1 MLFILHKKG
10 VSAISDGAIIIDTKI
25 DTSGAEKGT
34 RNIKREAAKLAH
46 EYKKAG
52 MSSSDAWKKAWN
64 EIDRTNSN
72 GTKKVKADMES
83 IASVAR
89 KCAGILA
96 GVFVIDK
103 IKDYSREISKAGIN
117 YNALSEQALVAWTT
131 ILGSHTAAVKMME
144 DITNYAAK
152 TPFSKMGVDQMA
164 KQLSNAGF
172 EGKALFDQLTK
183 IGDMGSAFG
192 IQEDSLKEMVRQY
205 AQVQQAQVAYTEDLN
220 ILQDRGIPIYKA
232 LGEVMGVPVSQV
244 KKLASQSKVTADVYN
259 KAIDS
264 IANKTKGA
272 MENQSQTFNGMIST
286 LEDNL
291 SILWGYLTQDW
302 FANMKNSLS
311 LFLPKLEDFVTL
323 VGTDGI
329 TGAVEKMFPKLS
341 PLVNLFSDIGSLLST
356 VVIPALFNFGGWIAE
371 HIQPIAF
378 FATIAGSLALAF
390 KAYSIITSIIPMV
403 QGLASVF
410 GILEAKSLSTAAA
423 QWATNLAFLGFPGTW
438 LIIGLVALVGAFVYL
453 WTTSEGFRNF
463 WIGMWETVKEACS
476 NAWNSISHFFTETI
490 PNAFK
495 KVINFFKEDWKEIL
509 LFIVNPFA
517 GAFALA
523 YKHCEGFRE
532 LVNNIK
538 DFFVNGFE
546 YIKNSIVQWGS
557 DTLESIKNW
566 GTNIKNFF
574 SEKFYELSHLL
585 SEFVWIIFYKLQ
597 NWGDAVWAFFTE
609 TIPSWIQSIADWF
622 SELPHHIGYALGFV
636 ITKLIM
642 WGVQVI
648 DFIATNVPIWIDNI
662 TNWFAELPGRI
673 WTWLTDSLNK
683 VKQWGIEMGVQAT
696 QIATEFL
703 INTGTWLS
711 QLPGRIWTYITDTLN
726 KVKAWGIEMGIKA
739 GQIAAEFLN
748 NTITYFR
755 ELPGRIYNYIS
766 DVLNKV
772 KQWGYDMGVKAG
784 QIAAEFLKN
793 TIDYFSKLPGRIWE
807 WLVNTVSKV
816 RTWGVDLWNAGVDS
830 AKQLVKSII
839 ETVESIPSKMVDI
852 GKRIVE
858 GIWQGIINAK
868 NWFMDQVHGFFSG
881 IVDGA
886 KAALGI
892 HSPARKM
899 IPVGDYSVQGV
910 EVGIAKRMPTLQ
922 NNMKEKL
929 MDLTRKMKA
938 KVAYESQSLGA
949 TVVSRSSTEIINK
962 NNNDPE
968 NNQRKFI
975 LNIEN
980 KNYLD
985 GEELAGHTTQK
996 VIENIGESQDSYT
1009 ISTGGDFSFA

>member
-1 MLFILHKKG
+1 M
-10 VSAISDGAIIIDTKI
+10 ADGTVIIDTKL
-25 DTSGAEKGT
+25 DNSGIEKGT

-52 MSSSDAWKKAWN
+52 MSSSEAWKKAWS
-64 EIDRTNSN
+64 EIRRENSS
-72 GTKKVKADMES
+72 GTEKVKRDMNS
-83 IASVAR
+83 LAAIAR
-89 KCAGILA
+89 KTAAVLGGIYI
-96 GVFVIDK
+96 VDK
-103 IKDYSREISKAGIN
+103 IKDYTREIYKAGIS
-117 YNALSEQALVAWTT
+117 YDALSEQALVAWTT
-131 ILGSHTAAVKMME
+131 ILGSHSEAVKMME
-144 DITNYAAK
+144 KITDYAAE
-152 TPFSKMGVDQMA
+152 TPFSKMGVDTMA
-164 KQLSNAGF
+164 KQLANADFKGQ
-172 EGKALFDQLTK
+172 ALFDQLTK
-183 IGDMGSAFG
+183 FGDMGSAFG

-220 ILQDRGIPIYKA
+220 ILQDRGIPIFKA

-244 KKLASQSKVTADVYN
+244 KKLASEGKVTADVYN

-264 IANKTKGA
+264 ISSHTKGA
-272 MENQSQTFNGMIST
+272 MEGQSQTFNGMMST

-291 SILWGYLTQDW
+291 SVLWGYLAQDW
-302 FANMKNSLS
+302 FEGIKGSLS
-311 LFLPKLEDFVTL
+311 SFLPKFEEFVKL
-323 VGTDGI
+323 VGTDGLS
-329 TGAVEKMFPKLS
+329 GAINKTIPELS
-341 PLVNLFSDIGSLLST
+341 PLVNLLSNIGNILQTIVLPML
-356 VVIPALFNFGGWIAE
+356 INFGIWVSE

-378 FATIAGSLALAF
+378 LATIAGSLALAF
-390 KAYSIITSIIPMV
+390 KAYSIISSIIPMV

-410 GILEAKSLSTAAA
+410 GILEAESLSTAAA

-438 LIIGLVALVGAFVYL
+438 LIAGLVALIGVFVYF
-453 WTTSEGFRNF
+453 WTTSEEFRNF
-463 WIGMWETVKEACS
+463 WIGMWETVKEACIS
-476 NAWNSISHFFTETI
+476 AWNGISHFFTETI

-495 KVINFFKEDWKEIL
+495 KVVNFFKEDWKEIL
-509 LFIVNPFA
+509 LFIVNPFV

-523 YKHCEGFRE
+523 YKHCEGFRNFIDN
-532 LVNNIK
+532 LVNSIK

-546 YIKNSIVQWGS
+546 YLKNAVSNFG
-557 DTLESIKNW
+557 TLLVTRFKNW
-566 GTNIKNFF
+566 CD
-574 SEKFYELSHLL
+574 E
-585 SEFVWIIFYKLQ
+585 VWIL
-597 NWGDAVWAFFTE
+597 FTQ
-609 TIPSWIQSIADWF
+609 TIPNWIQSIVDWF

-636 ITKLIM
+636 VTKLIM
-642 WGVQVI
+642 WGVDMFNYI
-648 DFIATNVPIWIDNI
+648 TTNVPIWIDNI
-662 TNWFAELPGRI
+662 TNWFSQLPGRI
-673 WTWLTDSLNK
+673 WTWLIDSINK
-683 VKQWGIEMGVQAT
+683 VKQWGYDMGV
-696 QIATEFL
+696 
-703 INTGTWLS
+703 
-711 QLPGRIWTYITDTLN
+711 
-726 KVKAWGIEMGIKA
+726 KA
-739 GQIAAEFLN
+739 GQIAAEFLT
-748 NTITYFR
+748 NTITWFSQ
-755 ELPGRIYNYIS
+755 LPGKLWTWLNNAI
-766 DVLNKV
+766 NKV

-816 RTWGVDLWNAGVDS
+816 KAWGVDLWNAGVDS

-899 IPVGDYSVQGV
+899 IPVGDYTVQGM
-910 EVGIAKRMPTLQ
+910 EVGIEKRMPNLQ
-922 NNMKEKL
+922 SNMKEKL
-929 MDLTRKMKA
+929 MNLTRKMKA

-949 TVVSRSSTEIINK
+949 SIVSRNTTEIINK
-962 NNNDPE
+962 NNNNDE
-968 NNQRKFI
+968 NNPRKFI
-975 LNIEN
+975 FNVVN

-1009 ISTGGDFSFA
+1009 ISTGGEFSFA

>member
-1 MLFILHKKG
+1 M
-10 VSAISDGAIIIDTKI
+10 ADGTVIIDTKL
-25 DTSGAEKGT
+25 DNSGIEKGT

-52 MSSSDAWKKAWN
+52 MSSSEAWKKAWS
-64 EIDRTNSN
+64 EIRRENSS
-72 GTKKVKADMES
+72 GTEKVKRDMNS
-83 IASVAR
+83 LAAIAR
-89 KCAGILA
+89 KTAAVLGGIYI
-96 GVFVIDK
+96 VDK
-103 IKDYSREISKAGIN
+103 IKDYTREIYKAGIS
-117 YNALSEQALVAWTT
+117 YDALSEQALVAWTT
-131 ILGSHTAAVKMME
+131 ILGSHSEAVKMME
-144 DITNYAAK
+144 KITDYAAE
-152 TPFSKMGVDQMA
+152 TPFSKMGVDTMA
-164 KQLSNAGF
+164 KQLANADFKGQ
-172 EGKALFDQLTK
+172 ALFDQLTK
-183 IGDMGSAFG
+183 FGDMGSAFG

-220 ILQDRGIPIYKA
+220 ILQDRGIPIFKA

-244 KKLASQSKVTADVYN
+244 KKLASEGKVTADVYN

-264 IANKTKGA
+264 IASHTKGA
-272 MENQSQTFNGMIST
+272 MEGQSQTFNGMMST

-291 SILWGYLTQDW
+291 SVLWGYLAQDW
-302 FANMKNSLS
+302 FEGIKGSLS
-311 LFLPKLEDFVTL
+311 SFLPKFEEFVKL
-323 VGTDGI
+323 VGTDGLS
-329 TGAVEKMFPKLS
+329 GAINKTIPELS
-341 PLVNLFSDIGSLLST
+341 PLVNLLSNIGNILQTIVLPML
-356 VVIPALFNFGGWIAE
+356 INFGIWVSE

-378 FATIAGSLALAF
+378 LATIAGSLALAF
-390 KAYSIITSIIPMV
+390 KAYSIISSIIPMV

-410 GILEAKSLSTAAA
+410 GILEAESLSTAAA

-438 LIIGLVALVGAFVYL
+438 LIAGLVALIGVFVYF
-453 WTTSEGFRNF
+453 WTTSEEFRNF
-463 WIGMWETVKEACS
+463 WIGMWETVKEACIS
-476 NAWNSISHFFTETI
+476 AWNGISHFFTETI

-495 KVINFFKEDWKEIL
+495 KVVNFFKEDWKEIL
-509 LFIVNPFA
+509 LFIVNPFV

-523 YKHCEGFRE
+523 YKHCEGFRNFIDN
-532 LVNNIK
+532 LVNSIK

-546 YIKNSIVQWGS
+546 YLKNAVSNFG
-557 DTLESIKNW
+557 TLLVSRFKNW
-566 GTNIKNFF
+566 CD
-574 SEKFYELSHLL
+574 E
-585 SEFVWIIFYKLQ
+585 VWIL
-597 NWGDAVWAFFTE
+597 FTQ
-609 TIPSWIQSIADWF
+609 TIPNWIQSIVDWF

-636 ITKLIM
+636 VTKLIM
-642 WGVQVI
+642 WGVDMFNYI
-648 DFIATNVPIWIDNI
+648 TTNVPIWIDNI
-662 TNWFAELPGRI
+662 TNWFAQLPGRI
-673 WTWLTDSLNK
+673 WTWLVDSINK
-683 VKQWGIEMGVQAT
+683 VKQWGYDMGV
-696 QIATEFL
+696 
-703 INTGTWLS
+703 
-711 QLPGRIWTYITDTLN
+711 
-726 KVKAWGIEMGIKA
+726 KA
-739 GQIAAEFLN
+739 GQIAAEFLT
-748 NTITYFR
+748 NTITWFSQ
-755 ELPGRIYNYIS
+755 LPGRLWTWLTNAI
-766 DVLNKV
+766 NKV

-816 RTWGVDLWNAGVDS
+816 KAWGVDLWNAGVDS

-839 ETVESIPSKMVDI
+839 ETVESIPGKMVDI

-899 IPVGDYSVQGV
+899 IPVGDYAVQGM
-910 EVGIAKRMPTLQ
+910 EVGIEKRMPNLQ
-922 NNMKEKL
+922 SNMKEKL

-949 TVVSRSSTEIINK
+949 SIVSRNTTEIINK
-962 NNNDPE
+962 NNKNDE
-968 NNQRKFI
+968 NNPRKFI

>member
-1 MLFILHKKG
+1 M
-10 VSAISDGAIIIDTKI
+10 ADGTVIIDTKL
-25 DTSGAEKGT
+25 DNSGIEKGT

-52 MSSSDAWKKAWN
+52 MSSSEAWKKAWS
-64 EIDRTNSN
+64 EIRRENSS
-72 GTKKVKADMES
+72 GTEKVKRDMNS
-83 IASVAR
+83 LAAIAR
-89 KCAGILA
+89 KTAAVLGGIYI
-96 GVFVIDK
+96 VDK
-103 IKDYSREISKAGIN
+103 IKDYTREIYKAGIS
-117 YNALSEQALVAWTT
+117 YDALSEQALVAWTT
-131 ILGSHTAAVKMME
+131 ILGSHSEAVKMME
-144 DITNYAAK
+144 KITDYAAE
-152 TPFSKMGVDQMA
+152 TPFSKMGVDTMA
-164 KQLSNAGF
+164 KQLANADFKGQ
-172 EGKALFDQLTK
+172 ALFDQLTK
-183 IGDMGSAFG
+183 FGDMGSAFG

-220 ILQDRGIPIYKA
+220 ILQDRGIPIFKA

-244 KKLASQSKVTADVYN
+244 KKLASEGKVTADVYN

-264 IANKTKGA
+264 IASHTKGA
-272 MENQSQTFNGMIST
+272 MEGQSQTFNGMMST

-291 SILWGYLTQDW
+291 SVLWGYLAQDW
-302 FANMKNSLS
+302 FEGIKGSLS
-311 LFLPKLEDFVTL
+311 SFLPKFEEFVKL
-323 VGTDGI
+323 VGTDGLS
-329 TGAVEKMFPKLS
+329 GAINKTIPELS
-341 PLVNLFSDIGSLLST
+341 PLVNLLSNIGNILQTIVLPML
-356 VVIPALFNFGGWIAE
+356 INFGIWVSE

-378 FATIAGSLALAF
+378 LATIAGSLALAF
-390 KAYSIITSIIPMV
+390 KAYSIISSIIPMV

-410 GILEAKSLSTAAA
+410 GILEAESLSTAAA

-438 LIIGLVALVGAFVYL
+438 LIAGLVALIGVFVYF
-453 WTTSEGFRNF
+453 WTTSEEFRNF
-463 WIGMWETVKEACS
+463 WIGMLETVKEACIS
-476 NAWNSISHFFTETI
+476 AWNGISHFFTETI

-495 KVINFFKEDWKEIL
+495 KVVNFFKEDWKEIL
-509 LFIVNPFA
+509 LFIVNPFV

-523 YKHCEGFRE
+523 YKHCEGFRNFIDN
-532 LVNNIK
+532 LVESIK

-546 YIKNSIVQWGS
+546 YLKNAVSNFG
-557 DTLESIKNW
+557 TLLVTRFKNW
-566 GTNIKNFF
+566 CD
-574 SEKFYELSHLL
+574 E
-585 SEFVWIIFYKLQ
+585 VWIL
-597 NWGDAVWAFFTE
+597 FTQ
-609 TIPSWIQSIADWF
+609 TIPNWIQSIVDWF

-636 ITKLIM
+636 VTKLIM
-642 WGVQVI
+642 WGVDMFNYI
-648 DFIATNVPIWIDNI
+648 TTNVPIWIDNI
-662 TNWFAELPGRI
+662 TNWFAQLPGRI
-673 WTWLTDSLNK
+673 WTWLIDS
-683 VKQWGIEMGVQAT
+683 I
-696 QIATEFL
+696 
-703 INTGTWLS
+703 
-711 QLPGRIWTYITDTLN
+711 N
-726 KVKAWGIEMGIKA
+726 KVKAWGYDMGVKA
-739 GQIAAEFLN
+739 GQIAAEFLT
-748 NTITYFR
+748 NTITWFSQ
-755 ELPGRIYNYIS
+755 LPGRLWTWLTNSI
-766 DVLNKV
+766 NKV

-816 RTWGVDLWNAGVDS
+816 KAWGVDLWNAGVDS

-839 ETVESIPSKMVDI
+839 ETVESIPGKMVDI

-899 IPVGDYSVQGV
+899 IPVGDYTVQGM
-910 EVGIAKRMPTLQ
+910 EVGIEKRMPNLQ
-922 NNMKEKL
+922 SNMKEKL

-949 TVVSRSSTEIINK
+949 SIVSRNTTEIINK
-962 NNNDPE
+962 NNNNDE
-968 NNQRKFI
+968 NNPRKFI
-975 LNIEN
+975 FNVVN

-1009 ISTGGDFSFA
+1009 ISTGGEFSFA

>member
-1 MLFILHKKG
+1 M
-10 VSAISDGAIIIDTKI
+10 ADGTVIIDTKL
-25 DTSGAEKGT
+25 DNSGIEKGT

-52 MSSSDAWKKAWN
+52 MSSSEAWKKAWS
-64 EIDRTNSN
+64 EIDRTSSN
-72 GTKKVKADMES
+72 GTEKVKRDMS
-83 IASVAR
+83 SLAAIAR
-89 KCAGILA
+89 KTAAVLGGI
-96 GVFVIDK
+96 FIIDK
-103 IKDYSREISKAGIN
+103 IKDYTREIYKAGIS
-117 YNALSEQALVAWTT
+117 YDALSEQALVAWTT
-131 ILGSHTAAVKMME
+131 ILGSHAEAVKMME

-220 ILQDRGIPIYKA
+220 ILQDRGIPIFKA

-244 KKLASQSKVTADVYN
+244 KKLASQGKITADVYN

-264 IANKTKGA
+264 IASHTKGA
-272 MENQSQTFNGMIST
+272 MEGQSQTFNGMMST

-291 SILWGYLTQDW
+291 SVLWGYLAQDW
-302 FANMKNSLS
+302 FEGIKGSLS
-311 LFLPKLEDFVTL
+311 SFLPKFEEFVKL
-323 VGTDGI
+323 VGTDGLS
-329 TGAVEKMFPKLS
+329 GAVSKTVPELS
-341 PLVNLFSDIGSLLST
+341 PLVDMLSNLGNLLRT
-356 VVIPALFNFGGWIAE
+356 VIIPAFLNFGLFVSQ
-371 HIQPIAF
+371 HIGFIGAL
-378 FATIAGSLALAF
+378 ATEVGTLVIAF
-390 KAYSIITSIIPMV
+390 KAATIIMSITKFVKDLRGAMV
-403 QGLASVF
+403 KLQKATFAETVAQYGLNKAILASP
-410 GILEAKSLSTAAA
+410 I
-423 QWATNLAFLGFPGTW
+423 TW
-438 LIIGLVALVGAFVYL
+438 TIGLILILVAGFIYL
-453 WTTSEGFRNF
+453 WNTSEGFRNF
-463 WIGMWETVKEACS
+463 WIGMWNAVKEACIS
-476 NAWNSISHFFTETI
+476 AWNGISHFFTETI

-495 KVINFFKEDWKEIL
+495 KVVNFFKNDWKEIL
-509 LFIVNPFA
+509 LFIVNPFV

-523 YKHCEGFRE
+523 YKHCEGFRNFIDN
-532 LVNNIK
+532 LVNSIK

-546 YIKNSIVQWGS
+546 YIKNSIAQFGS
-557 DTLESIKNW
+557 ELVTRFKNW
-566 GTNIKNFF
+566 CD
-574 SEKFYELSHLL
+574 E
-585 SEFVWIIFYKLQ
+585 VWIL
-597 NWGDAVWAFFTE
+597 FTQ
-609 TIPSWIQSIADWF
+609 TIPSWIQSIVDWF
-622 SELPHHIGYALGFV
+622 SELPHHIGYALSYVF
-636 ITKLIM
+636 TKLVVF
-642 WGVQVI
+642 GVQVI
-648 DFIATNVPIWIDNI
+648 DFFANTVPTWIDTIVN
-662 TNWFAELPGRI
+662 FFKELPGKL
-673 WTWLTDSLNK
+673 WTWLVESLNK
-683 VKQWGIEMGVQAT
+683 VKTFGIEMGVQAT
-696 QIATEFL
+696 KIATEFL
-703 INTGTWLS
+703 T
-711 QLPGRIWTYITDTLN
+711 
-726 KVKAWGIEMGIKA
+726 
-739 GQIAAEFLN
+739 
-748 NTITYFR
+748 NTITWFSQ
-755 ELPGRIYNYIS
+755 LPGRIYNYIS
-766 DVLNKV
+766 DVLNKI
-772 KQWGYDMGVKAG
+772 KKWGFDMGVKAG
-784 QIAAEFLKN
+784 QIAGEFLKN

-816 RTWGVDLWNAGVDS
+816 KSWGVDLWNAGVDS

-839 ETVESIPSKMVDI
+839 ETVESIPGKMVDI

-899 IPVGDYSVQGV
+899 IPVGDYTVQGM
-910 EVGIAKRMPTLQ
+910 EVGIEKRMPNLQ
-922 NNMKEKL
+922 SNMKEKL

-962 NNNDPE
+962 NSNDSE
-968 NNQRKFI
+968 NNPRKFI

-985 GEELAGHTTQK
+985 GEELAGRTTQK